1 MTEKYQDTDD
11 DVIFDI
17 LKKTKNIAVVGLSPN
32 ESRPSH
38 RVAAYLKSVGYRII
52 PVRPL
57 VSEVLGERAYKG
69 IEDIPPDVRIDMVD
83 VFKRAD
89 GVPEIVRS
97 AIARGDVK
105 TIWMQEG
112 IVNEDAAREAQK
124 AGMTV
129 VMDRCIYKEHRRMM
143 EER

>member
-1 MTEKYQDTDD
+1 MTERYQDIEDD
-11 DVIFDI
+11 MILDI

-38 RVAAYLKSVGYRII
+38 RVAAYLKSVGYKII

-57 VSEVLGERAYKG
+57 VSEVLGERAYKSL
-69 IEDIPPDVRIDMVD
+69 EDIPPDVKIDMVD
-83 VFKRAD
+83 IFKRVD
-89 GVPEIVRS
+89 EVSEIVRE
-97 AIARGDVK
+97 AIARGGIK

-112 IVNEDAAREAQK
+112 IVNEDAAREAQQ

-129 VMDRCIYKEHRRMM
+129 VMDRCTYKEHKRMM